1 MARLSLSSLRI
12 RLLLLVLLGV
22 LPALGLTLY
31 VSWEHERQAR
41 AAVQHDALRLAELA
55 AADHQRLI
63 EGARQLLA
71 ALARL
76 PDVRQ
81 ASPACPRLFADLLT
95 QYRSYANLGV
105 ADPTGHVVCS
115 GVPLA
120 GPASAADRAYF
131 QRALTTRAFAV
142 GEYQVG
148 RITGRAA
155 VNFGQPILDP
165 AGHVTGVV
173 FAALD
178 LGWLNEF
185 ARRAAAPP
193 GSTFT
198 VVDWTVP
205 GSSWRATRTGTDG
218 SGSSPPTPLSSRW
231 SSSGG
236 KG

>member
-22 LPALGLTLY
+22 LPALGLTPY

-71 ALARL
+71 ALPRL

-81 ASPACPRLFADLLT
+81 ASPACPRLFPDLLN
-95 QYRSYANLGV
+95 QYRSFANLGV

-120 GPASAADRAYF
+120 GPASAADRVYF
-131 QRALTTRAFAV
+131 HRALTTRAFAV
-142 GEYQVG
+142 GGYQVG

-155 VNFGQPILDP
+155 VNFGHPIPDP
-165 AGHVTGVV
+165 SRH
-173 FAALD
+173 
-178 LGWLNEF
+178 
-185 ARRAAAPP
+185 
-193 GSTFT
+193 
-198 VVDWTVP
+198 
-205 GSSWRATRTGTDG
+205 AT
-218 SGSSPPTPLSSRW
+218 P
-231 SSSGG
+231 
-236 KG
+236 